1 MEKRRFGRTNHDST
15 IAIFGA
21 AAFYEISQ
29 AEADKSM
36 ENVIA
41 AGVNHI
47 DVAPGYGQAEE
58 RLGPWMLQ
66 IRDRFFLGCKTG
78 ERQKAGASAEMR
90 RSLERLRI
98 DKFDLFQLHGITSIE
113 ELDQVTAL
121 GGALEAIIDARAE
134 GLTDYIGITGHGNH
148 APAVFLEALDR
159 FNFDTV
165 LFPINFIQW
174 ADAEYRRSAEELL
187 RQCRN
192 KDVGVMVIK
201 AIAKQPW
208 GDRQRNYTT
217 WYEPFDDPDQVQRS
231 VNFALSQDVTGL
243 CTSAD
248 VTILPMY
255 LEACERFEPMEE
267 EQQEA
272 LVSTADDYETIF
284 EVVH

>member
-1 MEKRRFGRTNHDST
+1 MEKRRFGRTDHHST

-29 AEADKSM
+29 AEADKSI
-36 ENVIA
+36 EQVIA

-58 RLGPWMLQ
+58 RLGPWMPQL
-66 IRDRFFLGCKTG
+66 RDRFFLGCKTG
-78 ERQKAGASAEMR
+78 ERQKAGASNEMH
-90 RSLERLRI
+90 RSLERLRV
-98 DKFDLFQLHGITSIE
+98 DKFDLFQLHGITNMQ
-113 ELDQVTAL
+113 ELDQVTAS
-121 GGALEAIIDARAE
+121 GGALEALIDARAE
-134 GLTDYIGITGHGNH
+134 GLTDYIGITGHGNQ

-159 FNFDTV
+159 FDFDTV

-174 ADAEYRRSAEELL
+174 ANAEYRRNSEELL
-187 RQCRN
+187 RQCSD

-208 GDRQRNYTT
+208 GEKQRTYTT
-217 WYEPFDDPDQVQRS
+217 WYEPFDDPNQIQQS

-248 VTILPMY
+248 TIILPMF
-255 LEACERFEPMEE
+255 LRACEQFVTMGEV
-267 EQQEA
+267 QQEA
-272 LVSTADDYETIF
+272 LVSTAGDFETIF
-284 EVVH
+284 ESVQ